1 MKIQNYKSQVN
12 LLLNVLPEVA
22 KENCFALHGGTAIN
36 LFVRNMPRLS
46 VDIDLTYIPIED
58 RITSLQKIAEALD
71 RIKYNIEERVQS
83 AKVLHQ
89 KQISKLQISVRGIQV
104 KLEVNQTN
112 RGLIQKP
119 RLLSLCDYAQK
130 EFDVFCAIKTV
141 SLGQLYGGKIC
152 AALDR
157 QHPRDLFDIKQFLE
171 NEGYTDEIKQ
181 GFLLHLLSS
190 KRPIVEMLYPNYI
203 NQEQVLE
210 NQFSGMSKES
220 FSYDDFER
228 TRKKLI
234 KTIHD
239 SLKKEDKAFIL
250 SFLNAE
256 PDWRI
261 YDFKRFPSVQW
272 KLQNL
277 MELKT
282 NEPEKHNQI
291 YKHLKDKLI

>member
-1 MKIQNYKSQVN
+1 
-12 LLLNVLPEVA
+12 
-22 KENCFALHGGTAIN
+22 
-36 LFVRNMPRLS
+36 MPRLS

-71 RIKYNIEERVQS
+71 RIKHNIEKRIQS

-112 RGLIQKP
+112 RGLFQKP

-141 SLGQLYGGKIC
+141 SLSQLYGGKIC
-152 AALDR
+152 ATLDR
-157 QHPRDLFDIKQFLE
+157 QHPRDLFDVKQFIE

-190 KRPIVEMLYPNYI
+190 KRPIVELLYPNRI
-203 NQEQVLE
+203 DQEKVLE
-210 NQFSGMSKES
+210 NQFTGMSEEN
-220 FSYDDFER
+220 FSYDDFEK
-228 TRKKLI
+228 TRDKLI
-234 KTIHD
+234 KTIHN
-239 SLKKEDKAFIL
+239 SLNKDDKAFIL
-250 SFLNAE
+250 SFLNTE
-256 PDWRI
+256 PDWEV
-261 YDFKRFPSVQW
+261 YSFQHFPSVQW

-277 MELKT
+277 KELKI
-282 NEPEKHNQI
+282 NKPEKHNQI
-291 YKHLKDKLI
+291 YKNLKKKLI